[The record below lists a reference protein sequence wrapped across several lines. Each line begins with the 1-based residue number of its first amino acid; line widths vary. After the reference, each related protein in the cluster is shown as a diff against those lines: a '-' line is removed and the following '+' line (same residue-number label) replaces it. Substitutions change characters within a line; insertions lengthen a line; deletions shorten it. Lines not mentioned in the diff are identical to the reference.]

1 MHMLREH
8 ISRVQVLPVNSE
20 YWITMK
26 VLVLTVIAII
36 IGISNAKKLEEKYSW
51 KELDF
56 AWPSEEVKQEAIK
69 TGRYIE
75 GHNLPLGLDVWKDK
89 VFITVPRYVCIVR

>member
-89 VFITVPRYVCIVR
+89 IFITVPRYVCIVR

>member
-1 MHMLREH
+1 M
-8 ISRVQVLPVNSE
+8 N
-20 YWITMK
+20 
-26 VLVLTVIAII
+26 VLVLTVIVI

-56 AWPSEEVKQEAIK
+56 AWPSEEIKQEAIR
-69 TGRYIE
+69 TGRYVE

-89 VFITVPRYVCIVR
+89 VFITVPRYALLDNDLLHFGCYLIFYSSNETHDL

>member
-26 VLVLTVIAII
+26 VLVLTVIAI